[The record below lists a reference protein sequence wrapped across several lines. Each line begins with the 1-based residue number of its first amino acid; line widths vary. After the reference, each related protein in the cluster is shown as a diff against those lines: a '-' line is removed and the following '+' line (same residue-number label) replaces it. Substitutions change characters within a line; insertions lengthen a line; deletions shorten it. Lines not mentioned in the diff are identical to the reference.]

1 MHEPVTNAK
10 HSAPGTVSTL
20 VWCTGRAPSD
30 IEVSACVED
39 MDARGAPPPNSSRF
53 TVIDFPPGDRDHAP
67 QGKLSTMSSSS
78 RARSTWTW
86 TESGERARQ
95 AFVLI
100 DANRSGSVTA
110 SPARRRPAEGV
121 ATRAAP
127 SVLAD
132 PRNAPAPDAE
142 ERAVERILGPQGLM
156 GAFGRHR
163 AEDDL

>member
-1 MHEPVTNAK
+1 M
-10 HSAPGTVSTL
+10 
-20 VWCTGRAPSD
+20 
-30 IEVSACVED
+30 
-39 MDARGAPPPNSSRF
+39 
-53 TVIDFPPGDRDHAP
+53 
-67 QGKLSTMSSSS
+67 
-78 RARSTWTW
+78 
-86 TESGERARQ
+86 
-95 AFVLI
+95 LI

-132 PRNAPAPDAE
+132 PRSAPAPDAE